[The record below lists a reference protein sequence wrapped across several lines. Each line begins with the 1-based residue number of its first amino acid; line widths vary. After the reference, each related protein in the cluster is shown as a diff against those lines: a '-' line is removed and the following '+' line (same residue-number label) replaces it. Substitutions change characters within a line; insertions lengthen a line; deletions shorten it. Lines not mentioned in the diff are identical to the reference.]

1 MNLPEHARV
10 EKIAELELEIAKA
23 KEKVLDIWE
32 QHLKI
37 SEKAGELLQTI
48 TKLECELKKLKEETE
63 LDLGIEK
70 VEFRKL

>member
-1 MNLPEHARV
+1 MNLPEHERT
-10 EKIAELELEIAKA
+10 ERMKELELEIAKA

-48 TKLECELKKLKEETE
+48 TKLECELEKLKEEI
-63 LDLGIEK
+63 DLPG
-70 VEFRKL
+70 VQQVDFGL